1 MLSEFTAS
9 RVPPFSTLAVLLQC
23 IRQQPQR
30 GCSIVRMGRL
40 STDLSNGA
48 LVVELVEIGAIVILS
63 VGLGLAGAGALLSA
77 VFLCFTRPAR
87 LRTSAAS

>member
-1 MLSEFTAS
+1 
-9 RVPPFSTLAVLLQC
+9 
-23 IRQQPQR
+23 
-30 GCSIVRMGRL
+30 MGRL

>member
-1 MLSEFTAS
+1 
-9 RVPPFSTLAVLLQC
+9 
-23 IRQQPQR
+23 
-30 GCSIVRMGRL
+30 MGRL

-63 VGLGLAGAGALLSA
+63 VGLGLAGAGALLLA